1 MLHPVWAAVIACLL
15 IAIRAARWHSD
26 TLAA

>member
-1 MLHPVWAAVIACLL
+1 MLHPVWSAVLSCLL
-15 IAIRAARWHSD
+15 TAIRSAWRRSD